1 MDVMDEQERTA
12 GQVSGRDVAAQL
24 AASGALDEVFARI
37 DSGEVEMTGTEGLIP
52 GRSRPRSSVACR
64 PS

>member
-37 DSGEVEMTGTEGLIP
+37 DSGGPTPGTWTQGVITR
-52 GRSRPRSSVACR
+52 RSAA
-64 PS
+64 